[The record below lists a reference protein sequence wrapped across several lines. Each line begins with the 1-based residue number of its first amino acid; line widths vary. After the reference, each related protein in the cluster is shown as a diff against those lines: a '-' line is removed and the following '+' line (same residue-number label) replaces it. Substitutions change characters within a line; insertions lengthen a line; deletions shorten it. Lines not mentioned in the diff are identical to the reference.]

1 MTSTPPL
8 LTNLLVLRKLGCK
21 CSQRSVEQD
30 FVEMSVELIM
40 LEKVAGLA
48 EIVSMRCQRKNSLR
62 EENVLKENPFP
73 PLSGKGQGKGR

>member
-1 MTSTPPL
+1 MTSKPQL
-8 LTNLLVLRKLGCK
+8 LSGHLVLRKLGCK